1 VTINLDKFHE
11 RVQGHR
17 ARGAQNFVMTMA
29 DAEQLNNDI
38 QHLLH
43 LFKTLEKQV
52 QDQEQQSMIE
62 VKIHGGAF

>member
-1 VTINLDKFHE
+1 M
-11 RVQGHR
+11 QGHR
-17 ARGAQNFVMTMA
+17 ARGAQNFVMTMT

-52 QDQEQQSMIE
+52 QDLEQQTMIE
-62 VKIHGGAF
+62 VKIHGGTF